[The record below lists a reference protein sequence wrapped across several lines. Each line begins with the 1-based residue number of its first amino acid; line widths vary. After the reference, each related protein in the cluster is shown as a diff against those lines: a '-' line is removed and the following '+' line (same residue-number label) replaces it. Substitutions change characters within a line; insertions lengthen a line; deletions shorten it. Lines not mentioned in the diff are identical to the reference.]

1 MRPHCLPACLR
12 QKREQGAVVRFW
24 AGFACGVLAV
34 PAAVAIVLLSEPVED
49 LVMDVVNSEWIERR
63 WG

>member
-1 MRPHCLPACLR
+1 M
-12 QKREQGAVVRFW
+12 KFW

-34 PAAVAIVLLSEPVED
+34 PAAVALLMWSEPVED
-49 LVMDVVNSEWIERR
+49 LVTNVLNSDLIERW

>member
-1 MRPHCLPACLR
+1 M
-12 QKREQGAVVRFW
+12 KFW

-49 LVMDVVNSEWIERR
+49 LVMDVLNSDLVERW